1 MKPMKRIF
9 QLLLLTSLIAFS
21 ACTKKTTI
29 VKTSMP
35 PGQAKKMT
43 APGQVKKMTGSKS
56 AAPYAPGQ
64 AKKASSPSGSTAS
77 TKSKGKG
84 QDKKK

>member
-1 MKPMKRIF
+1 MKRIF

-29 VKTSMP
+29 VKTSLP
-35 PGQAKKMT
+35 
-43 APGQVKKMTGSKS
+43 PGQVKKITGSKS

-64 AKKASSPSGSTAS
+64 AKKASGPSGTTAS
-77 TKSKGKG
+77 SASKAKGKS